1 MNKFVKVSKPLVKEI
16 TFIGEE
22 NYFAMLKAVMSG
34 LFRSQLLRF
43 LRHIIYQFVRLIT
56 DIFVV
61 ITGCERQ

>member
-1 MNKFVKVSKPLVKEI
+1 MNKFVRVSKPLVKEI

-43 LRHIIYQFVRLIT
+43 LQHSIYQFVHLIT

>member
-43 LRHIIYQFVRLIT
+43 L
-56 DIFVV
+56 
-61 ITGCERQ
+61 